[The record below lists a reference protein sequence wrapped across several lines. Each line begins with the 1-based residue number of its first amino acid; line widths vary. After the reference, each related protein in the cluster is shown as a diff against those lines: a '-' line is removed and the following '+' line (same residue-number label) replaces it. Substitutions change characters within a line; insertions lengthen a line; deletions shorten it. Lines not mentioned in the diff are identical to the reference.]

1 MISRKTVYGIEIGL
15 LFLVVNSII
24 AIAFK
29 TNIAMCIFMAIATV
43 ILLYKHNVA
52 TVQYFIIC
60 TVFQNIYLIIF
71 SETMNGS
78 ETQAIILLKEM
89 VIYIIAIVFIIKK
102 IMVKPSLLE
111 WLTLF
116 FGIEVIYNILFISNS
131 VGLSIVS
138 ARQIAVVFLAY
149 YFGNAII
156 IQSDRDIED
165 IINLIIIMALIVAS
179 IGLFIY
185 FSNDT
190 LWDKLGY
197 GQYIF
202 NKTGSTRYNYTN
214 FYTFDL
220 GRRMKRFIS
229 IFADPLACSHFLG
242 LALVLLILLRK
253 HRNLLT
259 KILVALGLIFGLSKG
274 SVVLIIC
281 MIFVLNYSK
290 IKNKLLKAMMIVGC
304 IVMGTYLLS
313 YLTDYTE
320 SVQQASSVSNHF
332 NSFLYGFQN
341 MTLLGKGLDSAGY
354 NAYAHGAEYFD
365 GASAESFFSVCI
377 SQMGIVG
384 VVTIYCF
391 MILIVK
397 KAYAL
402 YTTYKNNY
410 ALVTFILGISVI
422 IESFFSSSSIS
433 MLGTGIYFALIG
445 IVNNYVTE
453 KHSDVSSNVVL
464 KRRKQLC

>member
-24 AIAFK
+24 AVVFK
-29 TNIAMCIFMAIATV
+29 TNIAMCIFMAIATI

-71 SETMNGS
+71 SGTMNGS

-89 VIYIIAIVFIIKK
+89 IIYVIAIVFIIKK

-111 WLTLF
+111 WITLF
-116 FGIEVIYNILFISNS
+116 FGIEVMYNILYISNS

-138 ARQIAVVFLAY
+138 ARQIVVIFLAY

-179 IGLFIY
+179 MGLFIY

-202 NKTGSTRYNYTN
+202 NKTGSTRYNYVS

-220 GRRMKRFIS
+220 GRRMKRFVS
-229 IFADPLACSHFLG
+229 VFADPLACSHFLG
-242 LALVLLILLRK
+242 LALMLLILLRK

-259 KILVALGLIFGLSKG
+259 KTLVVFGLIFGLSKG

-281 MIFVLNYSK
+281 MIFVSNYSK
-290 IKNKLLKAMMIVGC
+290 IKSKLLKAVMLVGC
-304 IVMGTYLLS
+304 VVIGTYLLS

-332 NSFLYGFQN
+332 NSFLYGFKN
-341 MTLLGKGLDSAGY
+341 MSLLGKGLDSAGY
-354 NAYAHGAEYFD
+354 NAYVHGAEYFD

-397 KAYAL
+397 KGYAL
-402 YTTYKNNY
+402 YKTYKNNY

-445 IVNNYVTE
+445 IVNNYVIE
-453 KHSDVSSNVVL
+453 KHSDVSSNVGL